1 MADTSAPEGAAPPAR
16 PAAGDR
22 AAVEHEVADAGDD
35 RTALEALQ
43 ARYQTRISRRPAD
56 FAATHGLTL
65 VERRLG
71 DLGHGADP
79 WDRSVRKLLR

>member
-1 MADTSAPEGAAPPAR
+1 MADTSAPDGAAPHAR

-22 AAVEHEVADAGDD
+22 ADVERDVADAGDD
-35 RTALEALQ
+35 RIALKALQ
-43 ARYQTRISRRPAD
+43 ARYQTRISRQPAD

-71 DLGHGADP
+71 ALGHGADP
-79 WDRSVRKLLR
+79 WDRSVRRLLR